1 MNAAIEIGR
10 KFDAALASS
19 IDRQGGPH
27 VDGDTSRRYADA
39 CVNSHAWLRANLR
52 EFKHTLEE
60 EILAVAALAVEAD
73 TRKAMDYVRAVRA
86 LGDALHDIAYEG
98 NDVEVTP

>member
-1 MNAAIEIGR
+1 MSAAIEIGR

-39 CVNSHAWLRANLR
+39 CVNSPEWLRANLR

-73 TRKAMDYVRAVRA
+73 PRHAMDYMQAVGALRA
-86 LGDALHDIAYEG
+86 ALHDIAYEG